1 MIKKGIL
8 FLIIL
13 SAASCNY
20 FKGEEKPGTIARVNE
35 EYLEPEALNGLV
47 PPGTPKEDSI
57 AIVKA
62 FIDRVVTLRR
72 LVLRDFSPKVLHA
85 RVVEGLGG
93 THEDVVTAVLGRQ
106 SELGEHTLEITDEGL
121 VESTSVNRTL
131 LNWRTPFRIRHTK
144 RYGFIFL
151 SPFNSHPVPKL
162 VPPLEGSTPEFLAE
176 LQRRIAANKQ
186 A

>member
-1 MIKKGIL
+1 MRLRYRLTRGDIFRAGLRSIVWNPIVYIFIPFLAFAWWRSFNSGDMADAPVAVRMI
-8 FLIIL
+8 
-13 SAASCNY
+13 SA
-20 FKGEEKPGTIARVNE
+20 TLVIVMT
-35 EYLEPEALNGLV
+35 ALGGLLGGAV
-47 PPGTPKEDSI
+47 VAAANAFMVKEDRG
-57 AIVKA
+57 V
-62 FIDRVVTLRR
+62 
-72 LVLRDFSPKVLHA
+72 
-85 RVVEGLGG
+85 
-93 THEDVVTAVLGRQ
+93 
-106 SELGEHTLEITDEGL
+106 LGEHTLEITDEGL

-162 VPPLEGSTPEFLAE
+162 VPPLEGSTPEFLTE